1 MPAGAACNS
10 KHPGLVSPPPKLT
23 SMDVA
28 ARCCCRLTWPLG
40 DIGPLPSFFASLQG
54 GAFVQPRQR
63 ARWTCV
69 SSRDSRARV
78 RPPFYSSDPLSASL
92 LYPPHTSPF
101 PCPFCESQRRQ
112 HLGVNILC
120 QLVDTS
126 DRSLLQSAPAYS
138 DPAHP
143 STPTI
148 QTFRSSPHSDPELR
162 RPQKRPVAKSHA
174 QAQSSNNTV
183 HLSGYLFRFSASPAS
198 VTRPLPARPTYTTWI
213 LPSSPI
219 YPTWTAVAASP
230 TRRPFSINP
239 PTQTKTATALLL
251 SLCASSSLRV
261 PTRRKDSRYFDIRL
275 LLRPLQASCRSH
287 CLPAHPV
294 QLPL

>member
-1 MPAGAACNS
+1 LSNLDSAHAGLASAPATRELESAHHFI
-10 KHPGLVSPPPKLT
+10 HPTLSQLH
-23 SMDVA
+23 
-28 ARCCCRLTWPLG
+28 CCILLILLR
-40 DIGPLPSFFASLQG
+40 F
-54 GAFVQPRQR
+54 
-63 ARWTCV
+63 
-69 SSRDSRARV
+69 RV
-78 RPPFYSSDPLSASL
+78 LSASL
-92 LYPPHTSPF
+92 K
-101 PCPFCESQRRQ
+101 
-112 HLGVNILC
+112 GVNIWGLISC
-120 QLVDTS
+120 ASWSTLRIAHSCSLRLHIPTPPIPPPQRYKHSGAPLTQTLSSGGLKSGPSQNRMPRRKAPIIQFTCLDT
-126 DRSLLQSAPAYS
+126 
-138 DPAHP
+138 
-143 STPTI
+143 
-148 QTFRSSPHSDPELR
+148 
-162 RPQKRPVAKSHA
+162 
-174 QAQSSNNTV
+174 
-183 HLSGYLFRFSASPAS
+183 LFRFSASPAS